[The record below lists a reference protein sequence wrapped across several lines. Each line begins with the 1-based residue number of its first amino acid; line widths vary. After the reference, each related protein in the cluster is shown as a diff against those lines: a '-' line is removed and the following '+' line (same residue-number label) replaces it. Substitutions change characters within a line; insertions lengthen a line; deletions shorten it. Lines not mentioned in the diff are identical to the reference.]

1 LAGVVVSCVRRA
13 RSSQPIAHEIS
24 TSSDRC
30 RRRRHIERCGGSL
43 WFSGDTKT
51 LDVLDLKAITS

>member
-1 LAGVVVSCVRRA
+1 M
-13 RSSQPIAHEIS
+13 RSASQEQPADRHEIS

-30 RRRRHIERCGGSL
+30 QRGRHIERCGGSL